1 MLAITKLPL
10 KISNKN
16 KKQKTKNKNKNSVIG
31 IEILERKGH
40 TQILLQVLFFL

>member
-16 KKQKTKNKNKNSVIG
+16 KKQKKNKNSVIG

-40 TQILLQVLFFL
+40 TQMLL

>member
-16 KKQKTKNKNKNSVIG
+16 KKQKNKNSVIG

-40 TQILLQVLFFL
+40 TQMLL